1 MSGAAPQVD
10 AVVVGA
16 GIAGLAAALELQS
29 AGGEVTVI
37 DPADRPGGVMRTD
50 HAGGYV
56 VERGPNTAQV
66 KAPMRA
72 FLAQRGFEGALV
84 RAQPASRL
92 RFVYRAGKLVPV
104 PLSPLAFATTPLLSL
119 RAKLRVLAEPLIR
132 RNRGGEETVA
142 ELVGRRLGREVVS
155 GLVGPFLTGVY
166 AGDETQLGARAVFP
180 GLVRH
185 DERFG
190 SLALGALAGVL
201 AGAGRGGLAGSWSA
215 PAGLGPFARQL
226 ADRLAEPPALGSRVV
241 AIARDGARFRVEVTS
256 VSGDVSLD
264 AARVVVAAPAP
275 EAAPLLRGVDAE
287 AAQAVAGV
295 RYAPIATVPLG
306 VRRDDVR
313 APIRGFGFLVPR
325 EEGLALLGCLFM
337 SQLFSGRA
345 PEGHE
350 LLHCMLGGVRW
361 PEAADAPEAALVE
374 RALHDL
380 DRTLGLKA
388 APESLG
394 VGRYARAIP
403 QPDRD
408 HARRM
413 RGVEERL
420 ASAAPGLV
428 LAGSYVAGVS
438 VADTL
443 ASGIA
448 AAGRLIGQTPARA
461 MDAARA

>member
-16 GIAGLAAALELQS
+16 GIAGLAAGLELQS

-50 HAGGYV
+50 HASGYV

-72 FLAQRGFEGALV
+72 FLAQRGFEDALV

-92 RFVYRAGKLVPV
+92 RFVYRAGRLVPV
-104 PLSPLAFATTPLLSL
+104 PASPLGLATTPLLSL
-119 RAKLRVLAEPLIR
+119 RAKLRLLAEPLVR

-142 ELVGRRLGREVVS
+142 ELLGRRLGREVVT
-155 GLVGPFLTGVY
+155 GLAGPFLTGVY

-180 GLVRH
+180 ALVRW

-190 SLALGALAGVL
+190 SIAFGALGAALSGS
-201 AGAGRGGLAGSWSA
+201 GRGGLRGSWSA

-226 ADRLAEPPALGSRVV
+226 ADHLAEPPALGSRVV
-241 AIARDGARFRVEVTS
+241 AIARDGPRFRVEVTS
-256 VSGDVSLD
+256 ASGDVSLD
-264 AARVVVAAPAP
+264 AARVVVAAPAY
-275 EAAPLLRGVDAE
+275 EAASLLLGVDAE
-287 AAQAVAGV
+287 VARALERV

-306 VRRDDVR
+306 VRPDDVR
-313 APIRGFGFLVPR
+313 TPIRGFGFLVPR
-325 EEGLALLGCLFM
+325 GEDLSLLGCLFM

-361 PEAADAPEAALVE
+361 PEAADAPDALLVE
-374 RALHDL
+374 RAVADL

-394 VGRYARAIP
+394 VGRWPRAIP

-413 RGVEERL
+413 RGVEEHL
-420 ASAAPGLV
+420 AREAPSLV

-438 VADTL
+438 VCDTL

-448 AAGRLIGQTPARA
+448 AAGRVTAATARS
-461 MDAARA
+461 

>member
-1 MSGAAPQVD
+1 MTGAAPRVD

-16 GIAGLAAALELQS
+16 GIAGIAAALELQS
-29 AGGEVTVI
+29 KGGEVTVI

-56 VERGPNTAQV
+56 VERGPNTVQV
-66 KAPMRA
+66 KAPMHA
-72 FLAQRGFEGALV
+72 FLAQRGLDGALV

-92 RFVYRAGKLVPV
+92 RFVYRAGKLVPA
-104 PLSPLAFATTPLLSL
+104 PTSPVSLATTPLLSL
-119 RAKLRVLAEPLIR
+119 RGKLRLLLEPLVR
-132 RNRGGEETVA
+132 RNRGGEESVA
-142 ELVGRRLGREVVS
+142 ELLGRRLGREVVS

-180 GLVRH
+180 ALVRH

-190 SLALGALAGVL
+190 SLALGAIASAVS
-201 AGAGRGGLAGSWSA
+201 GAGRGGLRGSWSA

-226 ADRLAEPPALGSRVV
+226 ADRLAEPPALGSRVL
-241 AIARDGARFRVEVTS
+241 AIAKDGARFRVEVTS
-256 VSGDVSLD
+256 ASGDLSLD

-275 EAAPLLRGVDAE
+275 EAAPLLRGIDAE
-287 AAQAVAGV
+287 AAEVVAGV
-295 RYAPIATVPLG
+295 RYAPIATLPFG
-306 VRRDDVR
+306 VRAEDVR
-313 APIRGFGFLVPR
+313 TGVRGFGFLVPR

-337 SQLFSGRA
+337 SQLFAGRA

-361 PEAADAPEAALVE
+361 PEAADAPDDVLVE
-374 RALHDL
+374 RATADL
-380 DRTLGLKA
+380 DRTLGLKTT
-388 APESLG
+388 PESLG

-420 ASAAPGLV
+420 AAEAPGLA

-438 VADTL
+438 VSDTL

-448 AAGRLIGQTPARA
+448 AAERLL
-461 MDAARA
+461 AATSSL